1 MMIIMNT
8 LKKYIILAMTGLILS
23 SCQQDILDTTSFN
36 NPNPD
41 LAFTSPELVQLAVNG
56 VYNAAQIGNFNGSPR
71 GYVFGAAYFQQNE
84 ARGEDVVNTDAFY
97 QLTYQSNY
105 DATTANNVYYWVDAY
120 RLINRANLVNEG
132 IGRAVGNNVI
142 TEAQGNIYK
151 GEVLFF
157 RALAHFELLKHFSR
171 PYHLDNGASMG
182 VPYRTLGVDTE
193 ATIEQAMQMGRG
205 TVAEDYQKLL
215 ADLDFAEKGLPTN
228 AERQGINRIGKIT
241 KGAAIAIK
249 MRAYLNMRNW
259 NGVIT
264 EYNKLTSM
272 YTLEANPA
280 VVFNNNLG
288 NTESI
293 FSIINTANNNPGVNG
308 ALASQF
314 NARSLIAIS
323 PILWNDPLWL
333 ENDRRRNIT
342 AVISGARF
350 TRKYMDIV
358 NYADAS
364 PIVRFSEM
372 KLAAA
377 EAYARTSSL
386 TNALTLLN
394 EVRNRALINP
404 STEAYT
410 AASFPNREEMVKA
423 ILMERRIE
431 LSCEGVRWGD
441 IHRLVNDDIA
451 PTLGIP
457 AKVPNGFPA
466 AASYTIGVPYSG
478 NLANGILYTD
488 YRFLWPIPLM
498 TTSVNPLL
506 ATQQNPGW

>member
-1 MMIIMNT
+1 M
-8 LKKYIILAMTGLILS
+8 A

-36 NPNPD
+36 NPNPE

-56 VYNAAQIGNFNGSPR
+56 VYNAAQIGNFNGTPR

-84 ARGEDVVNTDAFY
+84 ARGEDVVNTQAFY
-97 QLTYQSNY
+97 QLTYESNY

-132 IGRAVGNNVI
+132 IDRAVSNNVI
-142 TEAQGNIYK
+142 SQAQGNEYK

-193 ATIEQAMQMGRG
+193 ATIEQAMQVGRE
-205 TVAEDYQKLL
+205 TVAEDYQRLL
-215 ADLDFAEKGLPTN
+215 TDLNFAESSLPTN
-228 AERQGINRIGKIT
+228 VQRQGINRIGKIT

-249 MRAYLNMRNW
+249 IRAYLNMRNW
-259 NGVIT
+259 NGVIA

-280 VVFNNNLG
+280 AVFNNNLA

-308 ALASQF
+308 ALAAQF
-314 NARSLIAIS
+314 NNRALIAIS

-333 ENDRRRNIT
+333 GNDKRRDIT
-342 AVISGARF
+342 AVVSGARF
-350 TRKYMDIV
+350 TRKYTDIV
-358 NYADAS
+358 NYTDAA

-377 EAYARTSSL
+377 EAYARTNNLS
-386 TNALTLLN
+386 NALTLLN
-394 EVRNRALINP
+394 EVRNRSLANP
-404 STEAYT
+404 DTQAYT
-410 AASFPNREEMVKA
+410 LASFPDKEKMVKG

-441 IHRLVNDDIA
+441 IHRLINDDIA
-451 PTLGIP
+451 PTQGIP

-466 AASYTIGVPYSG
+466 ATSYTVGIPYSG
-478 NLANGILYTD
+478 NLINGIAYTD

-506 ATQQNPGW
+506 ASQQNPGW